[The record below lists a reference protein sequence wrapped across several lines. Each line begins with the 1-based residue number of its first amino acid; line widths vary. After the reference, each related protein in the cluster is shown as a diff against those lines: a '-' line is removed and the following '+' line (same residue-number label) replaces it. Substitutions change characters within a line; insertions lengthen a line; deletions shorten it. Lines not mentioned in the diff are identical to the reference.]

1 MELNK
6 ENCRLKDKW
15 DYLGHKKYVKSDG
28 MLINHIDQDDWT
40 VTLISKI
47 NQIKAEL
54 HMIIGSDS
62 VNVLELNPKLEP
74 IINLFKKVY
83 GNTLTS
89 IYDVYFNDTIE
100 DDCIFIYQKPKPDNP
115 DNGEVILAVI
125 DIMNFKNDN
134 K

>member
-15 DYLGHKKYVKSDG
+15 DYLGYKKYVKSDG
-28 MLINHIDQDDWT
+28 MLTNYINQDDWT

-62 VNVLELNPKLEP
+62 VNVLELNSKLEP
-74 IINLFKKVY
+74 IINIFKKAY

-100 DDCIFIYQKPKPDNP
+100 DDCIFVYQRPSPYPPND
-115 DNGEVILAVI
+115 GEIILAVI
-125 DIMNFKNDN
+125 DIINFKNDN